1 MHSINIYIYMI
12 QYIGQLFGASVTMS
26 IIWCFS
32 DYVTTAYEAYFQ
44 MKLPEQPANKYFGSL
59 AE

>member
-1 MHSINIYIYMI
+1 MI